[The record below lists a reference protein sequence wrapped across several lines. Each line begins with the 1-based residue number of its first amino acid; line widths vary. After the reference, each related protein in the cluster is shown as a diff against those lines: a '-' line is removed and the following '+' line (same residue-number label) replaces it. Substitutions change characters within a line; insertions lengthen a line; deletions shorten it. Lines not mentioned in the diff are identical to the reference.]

1 MIRIHN
7 TVPAPVIQF
16 TTYCTRYS
24 VQAVVAKLAF
34 FGVSD
39 FGCTYTRTYTY
50 MIAFPQHR
58 LKVRDIQLQGTD
70 ITNLNNS
77 SAMIFYAVI
86 KTLLDFFMLL
96 RVGGKGRG
104 MLKLEHFRKLNAVLF
119 CYFVYQDEI

>member
-1 MIRIHN
+1 
-7 TVPAPVIQF
+7 
-16 TTYCTRYS
+16 
-24 VQAVVAKLAF
+24 
-34 FGVSD
+34 
-39 FGCTYTRTYTY
+39 

-58 LKVRDIQLQGTD
+58 LKVRNIQRQGTD

-86 KTLLDFFMLL
+86 KTLLDFLMLL

-119 CYFVYQDEI
+119 CYFVYQDEKKKKIWFQVPVQSITRVPGSCASVLKGKCTFLFVFVL

>member
-16 TTYCTRYS
+16 TTYCTLYS

-39 FGCTYTRTYTY
+39 FGCTHTY

-86 KTLLDFFMLL
+86 KTLLDFLMLL
-96 RVGGKGRG
+96 RVGGGGKGDVKARA
-104 MLKLEHFRKLNAVLF
+104 F
-119 CYFVYQDEI
+119 